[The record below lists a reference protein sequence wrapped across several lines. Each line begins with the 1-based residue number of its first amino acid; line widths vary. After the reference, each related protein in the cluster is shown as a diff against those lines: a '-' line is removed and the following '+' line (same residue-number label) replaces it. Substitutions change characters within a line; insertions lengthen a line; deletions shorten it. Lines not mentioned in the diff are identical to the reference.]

1 MAPARNSSKSSGPR
15 RNVLITGAT
24 STIGRQL
31 AEKLMYDPA
40 VDHVIA
46 VARESQPY
54 YFQDFPRD
62 KFAFSQAD
70 ILKPRELT
78 NLFLNEQFRQFQ
90 INTIVHLASQ
100 HRPKLERQY
109 SHQLNV
115 LGTKN
120 LIEKAIECGTITKF
134 VYKSSA
140 NVYKIH
146 PHNDVYLTEDAELN
160 MDADAH
166 PSVKD
171 QVDSELLV
179 RTRMDNP
186 IMKIVVLR
194 PTGIIGRNIHSYFNQ
209 FFESPVCIKFM
220 GFNPM
225 VNLVH
230 TRDVIRA
237 IQLAILKDIKGI
249 FNIAGKETAPLT
261 EFAHLCGARIVSLP
275 GPIFSMAQ
283 RIQSVLSRGDF
294 DFRVNPERLK
304 YSVLL
309 DTRRAREVLGFDPS
323 YHVKFE

>member
-120 LIEKAIECGTITKF
+120 LMEKAIECGTIT
-134 VYKSSA
+134 
-140 NVYKIH
+140 
-146 PHNDVYLTEDAELN
+146 

-186 IMKIVVLR
+186 VMKIVVLR

-237 IQLAILKDIKGI
+237 IQLAIVKDIKGI

-283 RIQSVLSRGDF
+283 RMQSVLSRGDF